1 MPKYETLQV
10 LVENIGEFI
19 YWAWGKSRNNKG
31 KKVLLKYIKI
41 KIILHIEEHHNQI

>member
-1 MPKYETLQV
+1 MKRTIKDISNL
-10 LVENIGEFI
+10 
-19 YWAWGKSRNNKG
+19 KG